1 MSETVSVVMERPIDS
16 SGNLFRRRKRDGRK
30 RKKGAAAAGYAR
42 QPKNQLTAVERRD
55 SDRKRNTPMII
66 GSCRKSFG
74 YLIQKIH
81 RLMRPSHSV
90 N

>member
-1 MSETVSVVMERPIDS
+1 MINNERDDVSVVMERPIDS

-66 GSCRKSFG
+66 GSCRKKFRVFNSP
-74 YLIQKIH
+74 QDS
-81 RLMRPSHSV
+81 PT
-90 N
+90 NAA